1 MYVTP
6 MPHETVEVGRPMK
19 TSGVY
24 QTLKEKG
31 AEFFDLYGWEKP
43 AWFNKQNV
51 KEELS
56 YKRNNIFQIIQNECE
71 HVHQHV
77 GVIDLSTFSKY
88 EITGKDSF
96 NFLDRIC
103 VNKVPKKEGSI
114 VLAHVL
120 NDIGRIQTELI
131 ITKLEDNSYYALSGA
146 SSEIRDFDWFN
157 HHKNDDEEVEIKN
170 LSLSKGVLG
179 IIGPKSRQVLQK
191 ITKTNLSKDNF
202 KWLTSQKI
210 LIGNIN
216 VLALRVNY
224 MGELGWELHCEMSQ
238 LDELYKLIWN
248 TGLDEKIIDFG
259 SHAMNSMRI
268 EKGYRGWGT
277 ELTPEVSVVEA
288 GLDRF
293 FNLENKNNFIG
304 AKAIK
309 DLIGNIKLKL
319 VYLEVDAVDA
329 DCLGSEPVFYNNKRV
344 GLTTSGGYGFR
355 VKKSL
360 AFAYIDVSLDKIGNE
375 FQINIQGKKI
385 NAKIIQEPAFDPLN
399 ERLKS

>member
-1 MYVTP
+1 

-19 TSGVY
+19 ISGVY
-24 QTLKEKG
+24 QTLKKKG
-31 AEFFDLYGWEKP
+31 AEYFDLYGWEKP

-71 HVHQHV
+71 HVHQYV

-120 NDIGRIQTELI
+120 NDIGRIQTELT
-131 ITKLEDNSYYALSGA
+131 ITKLEENSYYALSGA

-179 IIGPKSRQVLQK
+179 VIGPKSRQVLQK
-191 ITKTNLSKDNF
+191 ITKTNLSNDNF
-202 KWLTSQKI
+202 RWLTSQKI

-248 TGLDEKIIDFG
+248 AGLDEKIIDFG

-277 ELTPEVSVVEA
+277 ELTPEISVVEA

-329 DCLGSEPVFYNNKRV
+329 DCLGNEPVFYNNKRV

-355 VKKSL
+355 VNKSL

-375 FQINIQGKKI
+375 FQIDIQGKKI

>member
-1 MYVTP
+1 
-6 MPHETVEVGRPMK
+6 
-19 TSGVY
+19 
-24 QTLKEKG
+24 
-31 AEFFDLYGWEKP
+31 
-43 AWFNKQNV
+43 
-51 KEELS
+51 
-56 YKRNNIFQIIQNECE
+56 
-71 HVHQHV
+71 
-77 GVIDLSTFSKY
+77 
-88 EITGKDSF
+88 
-96 NFLDRIC
+96 
-103 VNKVPKKEGSI
+103 
-114 VLAHVL
+114 
-120 NDIGRIQTELI
+120 
-131 ITKLEDNSYYALSGA
+131 
-146 SSEIRDFDWFN
+146 
-157 HHKNDDEEVEIKN
+157 
-170 LSLSKGVLG
+170 
-179 IIGPKSRQVLQK
+179 
-191 ITKTNLSKDNF
+191 
-202 KWLTSQKI
+202 
-210 LIGNIN
+210 
-216 VLALRVNY
+216 
-224 MGELGWELHCEMSQ
+224 MGELGWELHCEMSK
-238 LDELYKLIWN
+238 LDALYKLIWN
-248 TGLDEKIIDFG
+248 AGLDEKIIDFG

-344 GLTTSGGYGFR
+344 GLTTSGGYGVR